1 MSHGNHL
8 PQEEKEQEMRNI
20 VRIIGVS
27 LVSMAGILLVSGVAW
42 AQAEET
48 PITVRVMG
56 CEVLEQEPDRRE
68 WVDEDGIRHVRDHMF
83 RCSVRRDMVGTIT
96 GWNNKDEVPGAC
108 DHFQHGYYSFVGTL
122 LGEPAT
128 AVGRVTHERNMIEG
142 VCTLTQ
148 EDVMHLDGGG
158 LVLLSGTWEWGERV
172 IFRGVLIDPPG
183 GAKRQG
189 PRPRR

>member
-1 MSHGNHL
+1 MSHGNRL
-8 PQEEKEQEMRNI
+8 PQKEKEQQMRNI

-27 LVSMAGILLVSGVAW
+27 LALMAGGLLVSGVAW

-48 PITVRVMG
+48 PITVRNLG
-56 CEVLEQEPDRRE
+56 CERIEDPERE
-68 WVDEDGIRHVRDHMF
+68 WVDEDGIIHVRDLLF
-83 RCSVRRDMVGTIT
+83 SCSTRRDMVGTIT
-96 GWNNKDEVPGAC
+96 GWANWDEDPAAGH
-108 DHFQHGYYSFVGTL
+108 HFQHGYYAFTGSI

-128 AVGRVTHERNMIEG
+128 GVGRYTHERHRIEG
-142 VCTLTQ
+142 VWISTQ

-158 LVLLSGTWEWGERV
+158 LVILSGTWETGAPRI
-172 IFRGVLIDPPG
+172 IFSGTLLDPPG